1 MVRWARRLW
10 NKADHLESWSERI
23 WNSIN
28 GKEKNDS

>member
-1 MVRWARRLW
+1 MVRWERRLW

-23 WNSIN
+23 SNSIN